1 MTQAI
6 ATRPAADDVDA
17 FIAKWRSSGGA
28 ELANAQLF
36 LSELC
41 DLLGVPRPDP
51 TLEDDALN
59 TYVFEKAVTFRHGD
73 GSTSAG
79 RIDLYRLG
87 CFVLEAKQGSGGD
100 SAPAAPSVPLA
111 APLRRKLGT
120 AVRGSRGWSQAMDRA
135 YGQAAQYARALPEW
149 PPFLVVVD
157 VGHAFALFANFAR
170 DGKAYLPFPDPA
182 THRFLLDDLA
192 DPKVLDRLRR
202 LWTDPLSLDP
212 SRHAA
217 KVTTHVA
224 ERLAVLATSLERQ
237 GHSPDLVADFLMR
250 CLFTMFAED
259 VGLLPKDGF
268 TKLLADM
275 RETPA
280 GLAAMI
286 ESLWRDMDRGGFS
299 PALRQTILR
308 FNGRFFHDV
317 TVLPLDAA
325 QIDLLIDAARTNW
338 SEVEPAIFGTLLER
352 ALDPTERHALGAHFT
367 PRAYVER
374 LVFPTVIEPLR
385 DEWQTVKAA
394 AMTLLHNETGTERT
408 RRERHDKAIETLR
421 DFRRQL
427 CAIRVLDPACGT
439 GNFLYI
445 TLEHIK
451 RLEGEVLETLADLGA
466 GQEALDLAG
475 VTVDPH
481 QFLGIEKNPRAAA
494 IAELVLWIGYL
505 QWHYRQHGRVAPAEP
520 VLRDFRNIEHRDAV
534 LAYDAEEVVLDDSGR
549 PVTRWDGE
557 TMKKHPV
564 TGKDVPDETATRV
577 LYRYVNAR
585 RAEWPEADFI
595 VSNPPFLGK
604 LHVVSDLGEGYA
616 EALRAA
622 YRNDVPDGVDFVMYW
637 WFKAAELAR
646 AGRVRRFGFITTN
659 SITQTFN
666 RRVVAAALD
675 ASPPIRLAFTVPDHP
690 WVDSTDGAAVRIS
703 MTAGDTRTETGVFA
717 TVESERPTGS
727 DSVHVDV
734 RERRGV
740 VNADLSL
747 GADVSSAVALQAN
760 RALASMGPALGSRG
774 FVLSEDEKRDLMQRD
789 GDQLADVVRPLRNGR
804 DLLYS
809 PRGVYAID
817 LHGLDI
823 TTVRTKYPALT
834 QHLLQTVY
842 PERAENRDPK
852 LRENWWLFRRSNELF
867 RSMLA
872 GVDRYI
878 LTVET
883 AKHRLFFM
891 QSKDVLAEH
900 GTISIALDDYYF
912 LGILSS
918 RAHVPWAL
926 AAGGT
931 LEDRPRYNKTRCF
944 DPFPFPAPTEPQ
956 AARIRELA
964 EALDAHRKA
973 RQAAHPDLTLTNTYN
988 VLAKLREGTPLTA
1001 KDKKVHEQALCSVLL
1016 KLHDDLDVAVFAA
1029 YGWPPSLTDEEILER
1044 LVALNAE
1051 RAEEERRGLVRY
1063 LRPDYQAPAASSP
1076 APSSEPDADTP
1087 DTPAA
1092 PPSPLPP
1099 TDPPPW
1105 PPTLVDRVRLVRA
1118 TLQSLATPVTPE
1130 SLARHFKRAPTD
1142 QVQEILDTLVLLG
1155 QARPTGQAKYTL

>member
-6 ATRPAADDVDA
+6 ATRPAAADVDA

-28 ELANAQLF
+28 ELANAQPF

-79 RIDLYRLG
+79 RIDLYRRG

-534 LAYDAEEVVLDDSGR
+534 LAFDAEEVVLDDTGR

-577 LYRYVNAR
+577 LYRYTNAR

-595 VSNPPFLGK
+595 VSNPPFLGNK
-604 LHVVSDLGEGYA
+604 RMRGALGDGYVQ
-616 EALRAA
+616 ALRSAHP
-622 YRNDVPDGVDFVMYW
+622 NVPDTADFVLYW
-637 WFKAAELAR
+637 WDVAAELVR
-646 AGRVRRFGFITTN
+646 SGRVRRFGFITTN
-659 SITQTFN
+659 SITQTFA
-666 RRVVAAALD
+666 RKVIQPHLEAGI
-675 ASPPIRLAFTVPDHP
+675 SLAWAVPDHP
-690 WVDSTDGAAVRIS
+690 WIDSANGAAVRIS
-703 MTAGDTRTETGVFA
+703 MSVGCHGSSAGVSAQSVAELPTADGEFDVLLETKSGN
-717 TVESERPTGS
+717 
-727 DSVHVDV
+727 
-734 RERRGV
+734 
-740 VNADLSL
+740 VNADFKVGANAGAASKLAANTGLCFQGYILVGKGFCISQQELQEL
-747 GADVSSAVALQAN
+747 GYAEDALP
-760 RALASMGPALGSRG
+760 S
-774 FVLSEDEKRDLMQRD
+774 
-789 GDQLADVVRPLRNGR
+789 VVRPWKNGR
-804 DLLYS
+804 DLLQTPS
-809 PRGVYAID
+809 HRHVID
-817 LHGLDI
+817 FFGLTED
-823 TTVRTKYPALT
+823 TARTAHPVLY
-834 QHLLQTVY
+834 QHLLDTVY
-842 PERAENRDPK
+842 PQRAQVARKNHRERWWIWGEARPG
-852 LRENWWLFRRSNELF
+852 LRKAT
-867 RSMLA
+867 A
-872 GVDRYI
+872 GLGRIIV
-878 LTVET
+878 TNFA
-883 AKHRLFFM
+883 AKHRLFVFEAPKVAIDHNM
-891 QSKDVLAEH
+891 YV
-900 GTISIALDDYYF
+900 IASDDSML
-912 LGILSS
+912 LGCLSS
-918 RAHVPWAL
+918 RIHITWML
-926 AAGGT
+926 AAGST
-931 LEDRPRYNKTRCF
+931 LEDRPLWINSTCF
-944 DPFPFPAPTEPQ
+944 LPFPFPAPTEPQ
-956 AARIRELA
+956 AARIRDLA
-964 EALDAHRKA
+964 EALDTHRKA

-1016 KLHDDLDVAVFAA
+1016 KLHDDLDAAVFAA
-1029 YGWPPSLTDEEILER
+1029 YGWPPTLTDEEILER

-1076 APSSEPDADTP
+1076 APTSEPDADTP

-1092 PPSPLPP
+1092 APSPLPP